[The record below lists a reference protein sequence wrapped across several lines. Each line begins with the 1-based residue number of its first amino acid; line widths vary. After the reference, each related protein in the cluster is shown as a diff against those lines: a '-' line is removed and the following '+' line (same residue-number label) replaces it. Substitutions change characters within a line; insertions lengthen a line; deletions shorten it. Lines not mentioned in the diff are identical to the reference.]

1 MSEDES
7 EEGPQIIATP
17 MVKMTE
23 QVGQNVLTAL
33 GQEDTVAVLS
43 TLVPGLQADRIVSV
57 PLSPQ
62 QLGEVQALLANL
74 VPPEPV
80 AEEDMPCVGFHC
92 DMERPSD
99 GD

>member
-1 MSEDES
+1 MSDEKTNA
-7 EEGPQIIATP
+7 GPQIVASP
-17 MVKMTE
+17 MIKITE

-33 GQEDTVAVLS
+33 EQPDTVAVLS

-62 QLGEVQALLANL
+62 QLGEVRGLLHSL
-74 VPPEPV
+74 VPAEPV
-80 AEEDMPCVGFHC
+80 AEADMPCVGFHC
-92 DMERPSD
+92 DMQRPTD